1 MWQELT
7 RVKKLLRVTG
17 VWRNETGSAWKQ
29 HPKVTGVGKAGSRAR
44 GLYPETV
51 RRQGATVTKITY
63 CLETVA
69 SIMNSLL
76 VAKSI

>member
-17 VWRNETGSAWKQ
+17 VWRNETGLAWKQ
-29 HPKVTGVGKAGSRAR
+29 HPKVTRVGKAGSRAR

-51 RRQGATVTKITY
+51 RRQGATVTITY

-76 VAKSI
+76 VAESM